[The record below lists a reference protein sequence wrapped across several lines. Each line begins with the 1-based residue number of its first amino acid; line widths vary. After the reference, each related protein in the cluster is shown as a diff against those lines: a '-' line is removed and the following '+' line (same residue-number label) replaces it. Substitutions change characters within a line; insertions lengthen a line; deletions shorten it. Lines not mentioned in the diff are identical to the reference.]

1 MANRVEEQITA
12 IEQYLD
18 ECKYVQF
25 SSTMIKV
32 DKEKLMDML
41 ADLRGNMPEEMA
53 RYRKVI
59 NERDRILSEARRKAQ
74 ELVDRTEAQTNE
86 LVGNQEIMQQ
96 AYAQANEIV
105 ALSSQRAQQ
114 IEDDAVN
121 DANHY
126 RMAAVQ
132 YMDQMLAGM
141 EAESKECIRE
151 TAADISGADKSAGS
165 DLCTD
170 DRCIAAVLWQHG
182 KTAGIRLRAVPECT
196 YAVYQD
202 AWKQPGGACQYKGA
216 GRHGSCRTECWK
228 HRDGL
233 CWIRYPETR
242 EQHSGVTD
250 RFYPAGHRQPFHG
263 WRARMRQVC
272 LLDERSTEIRMGA
285 AALCAAAPCA
295 ESQMVIPEP

>member
-1 MANRVEEQITA
+1 MWHRVLKMANRVEEQITA

-121 DANHY
+121 DANSY

-141 EAESKECIRE
+141 ETESKKASEKLQQTYQSLTNQLGQTYTQMTSALQQSYGDMARQLESGCGQYQNALAQYIRTLGSNRDE
-151 TAADISGADKSAGS
+151 LASTRAQGDAAAAAAQSTGNTEAVAGGS
-165 DLCTD
+165 DIQ
-170 DRCIAAVLWQHG
+170 R
-182 KTAGIRLRAVPECT
+182 PESSI
-196 YAVYQD
+196 
-202 AWKQPGGACQYKGA
+202 P
-216 GRHGSCRTECWK
+216 
-228 HRDGL
+228 
-233 CWIRYPETR
+233 
-242 EQHSGVTD
+242 
-250 RFYPAGHRQPFHG
+250 
-263 WRARMRQVC
+263 
-272 LLDERSTEIRMGA
+272 
-285 AALCAAAPCA
+285 
-295 ESQMVIPEP
+295 ESQTGSIPQETDNLSMDGVRG

>member
-18 ECKYVQF
+18 ECKYVQY

-141 EAESKECIRE
+141 EAESKNASEKLQQTYQALTNQLGQTYAQMTGALQQSYGNMAKQLESGCGQYQNALTQYIRTLGNNRAELASTKAQEDTAAAGQSAGNTE
-151 TAADISGADKSAGS
+151 TASAGS
-165 DLCTD
+165 DIQ
-170 DRCIAAVLWQHG
+170 R
-182 KTAGIRLRAVPECT
+182 PESSI
-196 YAVYQD
+196 
-202 AWKQPGGACQYKGA
+202 P
-216 GRHGSCRTECWK
+216 
-228 HRDGL
+228 
-233 CWIRYPETR
+233 
-242 EQHSGVTD
+242 
-250 RFYPAGHRQPFHG
+250 
-263 WRARMRQVC
+263 
-272 LLDERSTEIRMGA
+272 
-285 AALCAAAPCA
+285 
-295 ESQMVIPEP
+295 ESQTGSIPQDTDSLSMDGVRG

>member
-141 EAESKECIRE
+141 EAESKNASEKLQQ
-151 TAADISGADKSAGS
+151 TYQALTNQLG
-165 DLCTD
+165 
-170 DRCIAAVLWQHG
+170 Q
-182 KTAGIRLRAVPECT
+182 T
-196 YAVYQD
+196 YAQMTGALQQSYGNMAKQLESGCGQYQN
-202 AWKQPGGACQYKGA
+202 ALQPGGACQYKGA

>member
-141 EAESKECIRE
+141 EAESKNASEKLQQTYQALTNQLGQSYGNMAKQLESGCGQYQNALTQYIRTLGNNRAELASTKAQEDTAAAGQSAGNTE
-151 TAADISGADKSAGS
+151 TASAGS
-165 DLCTD
+165 DIQ
-170 DRCIAAVLWQHG
+170 R
-182 KTAGIRLRAVPECT
+182 PESSI
-196 YAVYQD
+196 
-202 AWKQPGGACQYKGA
+202 P
-216 GRHGSCRTECWK
+216 
-228 HRDGL
+228 
-233 CWIRYPETR
+233 
-242 EQHSGVTD
+242 
-250 RFYPAGHRQPFHG
+250 
-263 WRARMRQVC
+263 
-272 LLDERSTEIRMGA
+272 
-285 AALCAAAPCA
+285 
-295 ESQMVIPEP
+295 ESQTGSIPQDTDSLSMDGVRG